1 MRTPDD
7 EQFEGYLKRFQ
18 PIAPEPVPAISVGGS
33 FWRSTSLGTWLAAVA
48 VILLLGAV
56 VLHVRSN
63 RAVVPNTSS
72 DAAFAGRRALSEPLT
87 MQSANAWL
95 AKAPSF
101 KAAVD
106 GLAFRPPT
114 SPVQQDRQSAVAVL
128 SKEKIRL

>member
-7 EQFEGYLKRFQ
+7 EQFEAYLKRFQ
-18 PIAPEPVPAISVGGS
+18 PLAPEPVPTINVRGS
-33 FWRSTSLGTWLAAVA
+33 SRRSSSLGRWPAAVA
-48 VILLLGAV
+48 AILILGAV
-56 VLHVRSN
+56 VLHFRSS
-63 RAVVPNTSS
+63 RVVIPHSSS
-72 DAAFAGRRALSEPLT
+72 DAAFAPRLAPSEPLT

-106 GLAFRPPT
+106 GLAFRPQITP
-114 SPVQQDRQSAVAVL
+114 PPQGKQSAVAVL